1 MKVLHLVKTGVG
13 ATWALRQM
21 RELVRAGIDVAVVV
35 PANGPLVPRYREAG
49 VRVHELEVDFPARR
63 PLELAGRLRRLRRL
77 VELEQPDLVHSHFVG
92 TTLTLRLA
100 LGRRS
105 RLPRLFQVPAPL
117 HLEHALFRRL
127 DLATAGGADQWIA
140 TCEATRRL
148 YRAAGVSEERLHLS
162 YYGVDLADCRPGER
176 GRLRGELG
184 VAASVPVVGMVAHV
198 YAPKRYLG
206 QRRGIKGHEDFIDA
220 VALLARS
227 HPAIRGVVVG
237 AAWAGAARYE
247 QRVRRHGRLRCPE
260 HVVFLGHRD
269 DVARLYADMDVA
281 VHPSHSENVGGAGE
295 SSLAEVPTVATAV
308 GGFPDI
314 IEPGVTGLLV
324 PPRDPTAL
332 ARAIGT
338 LIDDR
343 ERARAMA
350 AEARRRAERML
361 DVRRTAAE
369 IASLYERV
377 LARSRGGRAS

>member
-1 MKVLHLVKTGVG
+1 MRVLHLVKTGVG
-13 ATWALRQM
+13 ASWALRQM
-21 RELVRAGIDVAVVV
+21 RELVRAGIDVAVAV
-35 PANGPLVPRYREAG
+35 PPATPLVPRYRQAG

-63 PLELAGRLRRLRRL
+63 PLELPARLGRLRRL
-77 VELEQPDLVHSHFVG
+77 VELERPDLVHSHFVG

-127 DLATAGGADQWIA
+127 DLATAGSADQWIA
-140 TCEATRRL
+140 TCERTRQL
-148 YRAAGVSEERLHLS
+148 YRAAGVGAERVHLS
-162 YYGVDLADCRPGER
+162 YYGVDVAECTRGES
-176 GRLRGELG
+176 GRLRAELG
-184 VAASVPVVGMVAHV
+184 VPASAPVVGMVAYM
-198 YAPKRYLG
+198 YAPKVYLG

-227 HPAIRGVVVG
+227 RPAVRGVIVG
-237 AAWAGAARYE
+237 AAWGGAARYE
-247 QRVRRHGRLRCPE
+247 QRVRRYGRLRCPE
-260 HVVFLGHRD
+260 HVVFLGHRE

-281 VHPSHSENVGGAGE
+281 VHPSLSENVGGAGE
-295 SSLAEVPTVATAV
+295 SSLAEVPTVATNV

-332 ARAIGT
+332 ARAIGS
-338 LIDDR
+338 LIDDPAG
-343 ERARAMA
+343 ARAMA
-350 AEARRRAERML
+350 ARARRRAELLL
-361 DVRRTAAE
+361 DVRSTAAE

-377 LARSRGGRAS
+377 LERSRVGSAS

>member
-1 MKVLHLVKTGVG
+1 VLHLVKTGVG

-21 RELVRAGIDVAVVV
+21 RELVRAGIEVAVAV
-35 PANGPLVPRYREAG
+35 PPAGPLLPRYREAG
-49 VRVHELEVDFPARR
+49 VRVHELDVDFPARR
-63 PLELAGRLRRLRRL
+63 PHALPGRLLQLRRL
-77 VELEQPDLVHSHFVG
+77 VELERPDLVHSHFVG

-105 RLPRLFQVPAPL
+105 RLPRLFQVPGPL

-127 DLATAGGADQWIA
+127 DLATASRADRWIA
-140 TCEATRRL
+140 TCRKTREL
-148 YRAAGVSEERLHLS
+148 YRAAGVREERLHLS
-162 YYGVDLADCRPGER
+162 YHGYDVEDCRSAER
-176 GRLRGELG
+176 GRLRAELG
-184 VAASVPVVGMVAHV
+184 VSAAVPVVGMVAYV

-220 VALLARS
+220 LRLLARS
-227 HPAIRGVVVG
+227 RPEVRGVIVG

-247 QRVRRHGRLRCPE
+247 RRVRRYGRDRCPE
-260 HVVFLGHRD
+260 QVVFLGHRD
-269 DVARLYADMDVA
+269 DVPRLYADMDVA
-281 VHPSHSENVGGAGE
+281 VHPSLSESIGGAAE

-332 ARAIGT
+332 ARAIGL

-343 ERARAMA
+343 TRARAMA

-377 LARSRGGRAS
+377 LGRSPRGPTT